1 MMTTQDSVLQAV
13 CWDIFYRLEGTA
25 TACVANHRGRRME
38 AIKALR
44 DQWPGLPLKTAL
56 ILILGAEAYAA
67 DWTDLRVI
75 EKVNQVV
82 LPKIQKFID
91 KVESGKAR
99 SKETYSDMKEIRDF
113 LSTLIAEGRHKQMAQ
128 D

>member
-13 CWDIFYRLEGTA
+13 CWDIFYRLEGAA

-67 DWTDLRVI
+67 DWT
-75 EKVNQVV
+75 
-82 LPKIQKFID
+82 
-91 KVESGKAR
+91 A
-99 SKETYSDMKEIRDF
+99 
-113 LSTLIAEGRHKQMAQ
+113 AGRRKQMAQ